1 MTIESGSG
9 PAPDRAPRVLVTAS
23 SRYGATAGIAR
34 AIGEELARRGLT
46 AVVLA
51 PEDVGSLAEFDAVV
65 LGSAVY
71 SGHWLEPA
79 KELVARSAAAL
90 TARPLWLFSSGPVGD
105 PSRKLTQTMAQDPV
119 DLPGIL
125 AVTHARGHRM
135 FAGKLERKHLGFAQR
150 ASLVLFRGLEG
161 DFRDW
166 DRIREWAAGI
176 AAELTAPGALR
187 AAGLTRHQP
196 G

>member
-1 MTIESGSG
+1 MTDEADLTGQG
-9 PAPDRAPRVLVTAS
+9 RAPRVLVAAS

-51 PEDVGSLAEFDAVV
+51 PEDVGSLAGYDAVI

-71 SGHWLEPA
+71 GGHWLEPA
-79 KELVARSAAAL
+79 RELVTRSAAEL

-105 PSRKLTQTMAQDPV
+105 PSRKLSQSMAQDPA
-119 DLPGIL
+119 DLAGIL
-125 AVTHARGHRM
+125 AVTHARGHQM
-135 FAGKLERKHLGFAQR
+135 FAGKLDHKNLGFAQR
-150 ASLVLFRGLEG
+150 ASLLIFRKLEG

-166 DRIREWAAGI
+166 DRIRDWAAAI
-176 AAELTAPGALR
+176 AAELTGPGTLR
-187 AAGLTRHQP
+187 AAAG
-196 G
+196 